1 MRQEGG
7 DDVIEEATR
16 QVAFRPD
23 YAIPPGETLRDTIDA
38 LGMTQADLAR
48 RTALSAKH
56 INQIVQGIAPI
67 TPETAIA
74 FEHVTGVP
82 ARLWNA
88 LEANYRQRLA
98 QKREREL
105 MESDEAWVASM
116 PVRELVKR
124 GALPRTTE
132 LGERFQ
138 ALLSFF
144 GVASLDAWRAV
155 WLAPDAAFR
164 RSRALAAKPEATAA
178 WLRLGE
184 IEAARVESRPYD
196 RTRFRGALDE
206 VRTMLGDPPGRYV
219 AMAQELFAAA
229 GVVLVIVPEVAGC
242 RANGAARWLR
252 PYRALIQLSLRYRW
266 EDIFQF
272 SLFHEAGHI
281 LLHGKR
287 EAFVDDGQGADDKE
301 READRFAAGLLIPER
316 DAPALAEVR
325 SLAQAETLSA
335 RLGVPPGVVVGR
347 LQHEG
352 RLGHQ
357 AGNALRRR
365 LVLA

>member
-1 MRQEGG
+1 MV
-7 DDVIEEATR
+7 DATR
-16 QVAFRPD
+16 QVALRAD

-38 LGMTQADLAR
+38 LGMTQVDLAR
-48 RTALSAKH
+48 RTDHSPKH

-82 ARLWNA
+82 ARLWNG

-98 QKREREL
+98 QRREREL
-105 MESDEAWVASM
+105 IESDEEWVDSM

-124 GALPRTTE
+124 GALPRTE
-132 LGERFQ
+132 DIGERFQ

-144 GVASLDAWRAV
+144 GVASREAWQAV

-164 RSRALAAKPEATAA
+164 RSRALTAKPEATAA

-184 IEAARVESRPYD
+184 IEAARVESRPYH
-196 RTRFRGALDE
+196 RRKFRVALDE
-206 VRTMLGDPPGRYV
+206 IRAMLGDPPGRYL
-219 AMAQELFAAA
+219 AAAQESFAAA
-229 GVVLVIVPEVAGC
+229 GVVLAVVPEVPGC
-242 RANGAARWLR
+242 RANGAARWLS
-252 PYRALIQLSLRYRW
+252 PDRALIQLSLRYRW

-287 EAFVDDGQGADDKE
+287 QAFVDDGQGADDKE
-301 READRFAAGLLIPER
+301 HEADRFAASLLIPER
-316 DAPALAEVR
+316 DAPALTDVR
-325 SLAQAETLSA
+325 TLAQAETLSA
-335 RLGVPPGVVVGR
+335 RLGIPPGVVVGR
-347 LQHEG
+347 LQHDG
-352 RLGHQ
+352 LLGHQ
-357 AGNALRRR
+357 AGNGLRRR
-365 LVLA
+365 LTLA

>member
-1 MRQEGG
+1 MVDTARL
-7 DDVIEEATR
+7 VP
-16 QVAFRPD
+16 FRAD

-48 RTALSAKH
+48 RTDLSPKH
-56 INQIVQGIAPI
+56 INQIVQGVAPI
-67 TPETAIA
+67 TPETAIGL
-74 FEHVTGVP
+74 EHVTGVS
-82 ARLWNA
+82 ARLWNG

-98 QKREREL
+98 QEREREL
-105 MESDEAWVASM
+105 AASDEAWVKSM
-116 PVRELVKR
+116 PVRELVQR
-124 GALPRTTE
+124 GTLPKTATI
-132 LGERFQ
+132 GERFQ

-144 GVASLDAWRAV
+144 GVASREAWEAV
-155 WLAPDAAFR
+155 WLSPDAAFR
-164 RSRALAAKPEATAA
+164 QSRALAVKPEATAA

-184 IEAARVESRPYD
+184 IEAAEVESRPYD
-196 RTRFRGALDE
+196 RARFREALDD
-206 VRTMLGDPPGRYV
+206 VRATLGEHPAKYL
-219 AMAQELFAAA
+219 ATAQELFAAA